1 MKFPDLKTA
10 ISRSTSRSQAD
21 DAQPENSKTGHSRA
35 DHADISET
43 SSAQEQQKQ
52 QRSGYTPP
60 KGRPTPKRR
69 DVELAKGIR
78 HSSPGITKT
87 PAQLK
92 KERQK
97 LKESMTKEE
106 WKEHKRKQRN
116 ENRQARSEVQRLMDA
131 GDERYLLA
139 RDRGPERAMVRDWVD
154 ARRFL
159 INYMMILLIAFLV
172 PVFAGI
178 FIPSMAFVG
187 QLMAMVIATIMIIEG
202 VIIGIRANRAVKKQF
217 PETKATGFSLGFYA
231 YSRASQPRRW
241 RSPKPRVLIGESTE
255 TTGK

>member
-1 MKFPDLKTA
+1 MKFPDLKKK
-10 ISRSTSRSQAD
+10 IGRSASLSHTD
-21 DAQPENSKTGHSRA
+21 DADSKKSPVLENIT
-35 DHADISET
+35 DPTD
-43 SSAQEQQKQ
+43 SSQSSSTQESSTQH
-52 QRSGYTPP
+52 RSGYTPP

-78 HSSPGITKT
+78 HSTPGITKT

-106 WKEHKRKQRN
+106 WKEHKRNQRDD
-116 ENRQARSEVQRLMDA
+116 NRRARSEVQRLMDA

-159 INYMMILLIAFLV
+159 INYMMLLLIAFLV

-178 FIPSMAFVG
+178 FVPYMAFIG
-187 QLMAMVIATIMIIEG
+187 QLMAMAIALIMIIEG
-202 VIIGIRANRAVKKQF
+202 VTIGIRANRAVKKHF
-217 PETKATGFSLGFYA
+217 PGTKATGFSLGFYA

-241 RSPKPRVLIGESTE
+241 RSPKPRVLIGETRE
-255 TTGK
+255 TTGQ